1 MERNMKIPYYQLDAF
16 AEERFKGNPAGV
28 CFLPRTWLPDAVMQK
43 IAAENGVSETAFVIR
58 EGEEYGLRWF
68 SPAMEV
74 DLCGHATLATA
85 HAMFFETGLDA
96 ESITFKT
103 RSGDVSVA
111 RVEDMLVLD
120 FPARPPERCAAPA
133 GVEFVLGTLPQE
145 IWKARDYLVVFETES
160 DVASLQPDFEK
171 LREWDGLGVIVTAP
185 GDTVDFVSR
194 FFAPKA
200 GLNEDPVTGSA
211 HATLIPYW
219 ARRLKKKELHARQIS
234 ARGGDLFCEER
245 GDRVKIGGYAVTYLR
260 GELDIIL

>member
-1 MERNMKIPYYQLDAF
+1 MKIPYYQLDAF

-28 CFLPRTWLPDAVMQK
+28 CFLPRTWLPDGVMQK
-43 IAAENGVSETAFVIR
+43 IAAENGVSETAFVLR
-58 EGEEYGLRWF
+58 EGEGYGLRWF
-68 SPAMEV
+68 SPTMEV

-85 HAMFFETGLDA
+85 HAIFFETGLDA
-96 ESITFKT
+96 ESITFTT

-120 FPARPPERCAAPA
+120 FPARPPVRCEPPS
-133 GVEFVLGTLPQE
+133 GVEFGLGTMPQE
-145 IWKARDYLVVFETES
+145 IWRARDYLVVFETEA
-160 DVASLQPDFEK
+160 DVTSLQPDFEK
-171 LREWDGLGVIVTAP
+171 LREWDGLGVIATAP
-185 GDTVDFVSR
+185 GDAVDFVSR

-219 ARRLKKKELHARQIS
+219 ARRLKKKELHALQIS
-234 ARGGDLFCEER
+234 ARGGELFCQDE

>member
-1 MERNMKIPYYQLDAF
+1 
-16 AEERFKGNPAGV
+16 
-28 CFLPRTWLPDAVMQK
+28 
-43 IAAENGVSETAFVIR
+43 
-58 EGEEYGLRWF
+58 
-68 SPAMEV
+68 
-74 DLCGHATLATA
+74 
-85 HAMFFETGLDA
+85 
-96 ESITFKT
+96 
-103 RSGDVSVA
+103 
-111 RVEDMLVLD
+111 MLVLD